1 MIVIDTSALIAMS
14 FGETSASELRSRL
27 LSEPDRRMSA
37 ANVVEFGAVY
47 AGRWK
52 RDLALVRDRVWET
65 LHSMGIAVVEVDEAQ
80 AKIALEARIRFGK
93 GFGAKAKLNF
103 GDSFAYALAKSLNA
117 PLLFVGDDF
126 VHTDITSA
134 LAANP

>member
-1 MIVIDTSALIAMS
+1 MIVVDTSALVAMT
-14 FGETSASELRSRL
+14 FAEETAPALRTRL
-27 LSEPDRRMSA
+27 LLERDRKVSVV
-37 ANVVEFGAVY
+37 NVVEFGAVY
-47 AGRWK
+47 AGRW
-52 RDLALVRDRVWET
+52 RGDPDLAADRVWTT
-65 LHSMGIAVVEVDEAQ
+65 LQAMGLDAVGVDDAQ
-80 AKIALEARIRFGK
+80 ARLALGARIRFGK

-126 VHTDITSA
+126 TQTDIAPA